1 MYPTEWLIL
10 FPRWRYRRAG
20 GDGCDCTVPP
30 PRDRMAAVR
39 VCLQKSHTVGGRPF
53 HASALT
59 ITEDTACRYEVSAK
73 QRSFHLQLLCWCMYF
88 THFSLYLIEPL
99 EKLWQSLILA
109 RPAHCP
115 GSLLGKESVSLHT
128 PTLLL
133 PLHPLHQVT
142 GGSEEAM
149 QFWGH
154 TQSGC
159 HHTLLTH
166 RRPSHY
172 TLSRLHDPGPR
183 RRVR

>member
-1 MYPTEWLIL
+1 MTVQYRLREIAWLPSA
-10 FPRWRYRRAG
+10 F
-20 GDGCDCTVPP
+20 
-30 PRDRMAAVR
+30 
-39 VCLQKSHTVGGRPF
+39 VCRSRIQQEVG
-53 HASALT
+53 HST
-59 ITEDTACRYEVSAK
+59 H
-73 QRSFHLQLLCWCMYF
+73 QRSQSQKTRHAGTRCRRRRGVF
-88 THFSLYLIEPL
+88 TCSCCAGACKVLHTSHCIIEPL

-115 GSLLGKESVSLHT
+115 GSLLGKESVRLHT

-172 TLSRLHDPGPR
+172 TLSRLHDPSPR